1 MTYSQPPT
9 GLARR
14 RRRLSDQETEERMLA
29 AAVRMIGGT
38 GLTVSLEHISFEEVI
53 READVARSTVYRR
66 WPHKD
71 LFFSD
76 LVKELARNS
85 VPTILAQEL
94 ALIRQIIADRPD
106 WFDTAENRAGLVDE
120 LIRQLALLDFQ
131 VLSASV
137 GWRTYVALHATFMSL
152 PDEDLRGQVGQALA
166 EAERDHAARVAFAW
180 ERLTSLLGYRLR
192 PQAGGT
198 FNDLA
203 MLLDATMRGL
213 ILMAL
218 PMPELASERRVSRM
232 FSSGH
237 LASGQQ
243 DADLADW
250 SLPALAFAGI
260 AAAFLEP
267 DPDLV
272 WDSERLARVKQELA
286 LLLALEE

>member
-1 MTYSQPPT
+1 MTHPQPRT

-29 AAVRMIGGT
+29 AAVRMIGST

-53 READVARSTVYRR
+53 KEADVARSTVYRR

-76 LVKELARNS
+76 LVKDLARNS
-85 VPTILAQEL
+85 VPTILAQEK
-94 ALIRQIIADRPD
+94 AQIQQIIADRQD
-106 WFDTAENRAGLVDE
+106 WFDTAENRAGLVHE

-152 PDEDLRGQVGQALA
+152 SDEDLRGQVGEALA
-166 EAERDHAARVAFAW
+166 EAERDHLARVALAW
-180 ERLTSLLGYRLR
+180 EGLTSLLGYRLR
-192 PQAGGT
+192 PEVGSS
-198 FNDLA
+198 FEDLA
-203 MLLDATMRGL
+203 TLLDATMRGL
-213 ILMAL
+213 VLMAL
-218 PMPELASERRVSRM
+218 PMPRLASERRTARPPI
-232 FSSGH
+232 SGF
-237 LASGQQ
+237 Q
-243 DADLADW
+243 DADPAEW
-250 SLPALAFAGI
+250 SLPALAFASI
-260 AAAFLEP
+260 AMAFLEP

-272 WDSERLARVKQELA
+272 WDGERVARVKQELV

>member
-1 MTYSQPPT
+1 MTYSQPRT

-29 AAVRMIGGT
+29 AAVRMIGST

-53 READVARSTVYRR
+53 KEADVARSTVYRR

-76 LVKELARNS
+76 LVKDLARNS
-85 VPTILAQEL
+85 VPTILAQEK
-94 ALIRQIIADRPD
+94 AQIRQIIADRQD

-152 PDEDLRGQVGQALA
+152 SDEDLRGQVGEALA
-166 EAERDHAARVAFAW
+166 EAERDHLARVALAW
-180 ERLTSLLGYRLR
+180 EGLTSLLGYRLR
-192 PQAGGT
+192 PEVGSS
-198 FNDLA
+198 FEDLA
-203 MLLDATMRGL
+203 TLLDATMRGL
-213 ILMAL
+213 VLMAL
-218 PMPELASERRVSRM
+218 PMPRLAGERRTARPP
-232 FSSGH
+232 FSGF
-237 LASGQQ
+237 Q
-243 DADLADW
+243 DADTAEW
-250 SLPALAFAGI
+250 SLPALAFASI
-260 AAAFLEP
+260 AMVFLEP

-272 WDSERLARVKQELA
+272 WDGERVARVKQELV